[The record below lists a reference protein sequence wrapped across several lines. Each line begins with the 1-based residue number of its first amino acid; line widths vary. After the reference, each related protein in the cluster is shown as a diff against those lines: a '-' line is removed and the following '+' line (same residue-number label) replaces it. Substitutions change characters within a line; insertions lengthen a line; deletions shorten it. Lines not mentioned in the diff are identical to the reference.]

1 MHHHSKKKF
10 LHALHRLQGTL
21 IGIEKM
27 FHENRPLPDISL
39 QFQASLAAHDSLLKN
54 KFITLFR
61 EELFFQITLLEQA
74 HDQNTTLL
82 KTFADIKKQVNTA
95 TCKQLWQFSNQL
107 SKIPQTPST

>member
-39 QFQASLAAHDSLLKN
+39 QFLASLAAHKTLCDK
-54 KFITLFR
+54 KFLTLFR
-61 EELFFQITLLEQA
+61 EELFFEITLLEQT
-74 HDQNTTLL
+74 HSQNANIL
-82 KTFADIKKQVNTA
+82 KTLAEIKKQLHTA

-107 SKIPQTPST
+107 AKIQ